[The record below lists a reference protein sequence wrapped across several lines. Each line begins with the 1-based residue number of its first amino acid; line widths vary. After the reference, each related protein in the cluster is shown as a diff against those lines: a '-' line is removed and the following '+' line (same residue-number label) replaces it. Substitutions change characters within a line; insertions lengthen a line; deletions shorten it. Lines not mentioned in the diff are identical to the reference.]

1 MKKAFVLLLALA
13 VIGGAAFAEDA
24 AYTLTGSASLTWG
37 YDLDTAAHGF
47 TNAYAS
53 TITLPLVATG
63 SSSKGEEA
71 ITGQITLADFAISL
85 ADSAGTDTITITSGA
100 VTAKILLPSNLY
112 VAIYGAPAFSVNNA
126 TSFAPWVADA
136 FDDSRGLVK
145 STLTAAGG
153 VAVGMTGD
161 LSFALKVGSTNTHTA
176 AAAAAGTASSVV
188 VVGTG
193 LETAATG
200 VTYTTA
206 AGVAA
211 TAPLT
216 AGAVYVKTTAGAAAG
231 AAPANQ
237 YMIGLD
243 AGYVLTDLA
252 TLSANM
258 IYGNLGATATTM
270 GLGLKVSATPV
281 DGLGVALGTD
291 VKVAGTVTGLDVMFT
306 ADYSLAEL
314 LSFGAGAYFAKAD
327 LAATAS
333 RLDSKVRVGLLAV
346 ENLTLNVGVDL
357 WGMTDSPANNPMLV
371 LVGGNASYKAMLS
384 DATYVKPYAAGGYE
398 LNDEVL
404 ALDVGLE
411 AMLFPMTTF
420 KLDFTAGELATDDV
434 TGGTNG
440 LAAGADKGVFTFV
453 TTIAY

>member
-47 TNAYAS
+47 TNAMTS
-53 TITLPLVATG
+53 TITLPLVAKG

-71 ITGQITLADFAISL
+71 ITGQIMLKNFAISL
-85 ADSAGTDTITITSGA
+85 KDSAGTDTITITSGA

-112 VAIYGAPAFSVNNA
+112 VAIYGMPTFAVNYA

-136 FDDSRGLVK
+136 FDDTNGLVAPE
-145 STLTAAGG
+145 LTAAGG
-153 VAVGMTGD
+153 FSLGMTGD
-161 LSFALKVGSTNTHTA
+161 LSFSLNVGSTNKHTA
-176 AAAAAGTASSVV
+176 VAAAPGTATSALYVAT
-188 VVGTG
+188 GT
-193 LETAATG
+193 EVAATG
-200 VTYTTA
+200 VSYTTLAGA
-206 AGVAA
+206 AQAL
-211 TAPLT
+211 PLT
-216 AGAVYVKTTAGAAAG
+216 AGTVYVKVTAGAAAG

-237 YMIGLD
+237 YM
-243 AGYVLTDLA
+243 AGVNVGYTVADLVTVGA
-252 TLSANM
+252 KA
-258 IYGNLGATATTM
+258 IYGNIGADSTTI
-270 GLGLKVSATPV
+270 GLGVNVSATPM
-281 DGLGVALGTD
+281 DGLAVVLATD
-291 VKVAGTVTGLDVMFT
+291 VSVAAVTGLDVMFT

-314 LSFGAGAYFAKAD
+314 LSFGAGAYYGKAD
-327 LAATAS
+327 IAAAAS
-333 RLDSKVRVGLLAV
+333 RLDAKVRLGLLAV
-346 ENLTLNVGVDL
+346 ENLTLDVGVDL
-357 WGMTDSPANNPMLV
+357 WDLAANPAINPMLV
-371 LVGGNASYKAMLS
+371 LVGGNASYKYMLS

-420 KLDFTAGELATDDV
+420 KLDFTAGKLATDNV
-434 TGGTNG
+434 TGGSNG
-440 LAAGADKGVFTFV
+440 FGTDKGIFTFV